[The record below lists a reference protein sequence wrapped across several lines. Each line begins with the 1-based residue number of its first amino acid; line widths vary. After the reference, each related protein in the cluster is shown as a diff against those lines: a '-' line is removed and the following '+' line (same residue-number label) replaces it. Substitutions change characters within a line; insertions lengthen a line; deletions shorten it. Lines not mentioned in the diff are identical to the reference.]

1 MRRLLVLLNAR
12 FAYQRGRTLLSMA
25 GIALGVALGFGVH
38 LVNRAAVDELAAA
51 VRAVAGEA
59 DLEIRGGRAGFPD
72 AVHAVV
78 ARVAGVTVASP
89 GLDISAGLGKA
100 PVAGKKKGASEIR
113 ILGLDS
119 LRAGLIQPTLFGTD
133 PALRL
138 ALLAPDT
145 VLISAAAQDALGLDK
160 GDVLPL
166 VVGPEQRTLK
176 IVGVLPGG
184 ALRGVAAITDIATA
198 QWRLD
203 RLGVLNRID
212 VRLAPGADPARVRA
226 RISAVLPPGATVRAP
241 DEAARASADPSRAY
255 RVNLNVL
262 ALVALFTGG
271 FLVFSAQSLEMTR
284 RRGEHALLRA
294 LGLERSGVRRLV
306 LLEAAALGVLGSS
319 LGLALGYGFARVA
332 IHIAGADLG
341 AGMFRGFAPQVSFP
355 PLAALVYA
363 ALGTT
368 IAVAGALLP
377 ALDAAARPPA
387 RALRAGDEQTLFART
402 TRGWPGTL
410 LLLAGAAAAF
420 APSMG
425 GVPVFG
431 YLSIA
436 CLLIGAI
443 ALMPSLLQSRCLR
456 WPQPRHPV
464 VALAAAQLRGAP
476 GQAMISLAAVVTSFS
491 LMVAMAIMVA
501 SFRQSVDDWLA
512 QVLPADLYLR
522 TSHAG
527 ETGFLDPSFERAVRA
542 SPLFVRVGFQRSTR
556 VTLDGQENAVSLIAR
571 DTASGAPPLP
581 RVGADALF
589 RAGDPPPIWVSEAV
603 ADLQGW
609 RRGMRVAM
617 PVGGSQRVFTVA
629 GVWRDYA
636 RQHGAVLMRR
646 DDYRAMTGDHR
657 ANDAA
662 LWHAPGVTQSQ
673 AMQALRTLPGGA
685 TLEIAA
691 PGDIR
696 ALSLAVFDRSF
707 AVTYAIEA
715 VAVLVGL
722 FGLSSSL
729 GAVVLSR
736 RREFGVLRHLGMT
749 RRQIGALL
757 ATEGALLAA
766 LGAAVGLLVGGA
778 ISLVLI
784 HVVNRQSFHWSMDL
798 HPPWHGL
805 SALALALI
813 ALAALTAWWSGREAT
828 GPGPVA
834 AVREDW

>member
-1 MRRLLVLLNAR
+1 MRRLFVLLKAR
-12 FAYQRGRTLLSMA
+12 FAHQRGRTLLSMA

-59 DLEIRGGRAGFPD
+59 DLEIRGGRSGFPD
-72 AVHAVV
+72 AVYSAV
-78 ARVAGVTVASP
+78 ARVAGVALASP
-89 GLDISAGLGKA
+89 GLDIRAGLAGA
-100 PVAGKKKGASEIR
+100 PDQTRASGVREIR
-113 ILGLDS
+113 VLGLDV
-119 LRAGLIQPTLFGTD
+119 LRAGLIQPTLFGPD
-133 PALRL
+133 VALRL

-145 VLISAAAQDALGLDK
+145 VLLSAAAQTALGLGK
-160 GDVLPL
+160 GDALTL
-166 VVGPEQRTLK
+166 VVGAERRTVK
-176 IVGVLPGG
+176 VAGVLPEG

-203 RLGVLNRID
+203 RLGLLNRID

-226 RISAVLPPGATVRAP
+226 RIAAVLPPGASVRAP
-241 DEAARASADPSRAY
+241 EEAARASADPSRAY

-306 LLEAAALGVLGSS
+306 LLEATALGVLGSS
-319 LGLALGYGFARVA
+319 LGLALGYGFARLA
-332 IHIAGADLG
+332 IHVAGADLG
-341 AGMFRGFAPQVSFP
+341 AGMFRGLAPQVSFP
-355 PLAALVYA
+355 PLVALVYA
-363 ALGTT
+363 VLGTM
-368 IAVAGALLP
+368 IAAAGALLP

-387 RALRAGDEQTLFART
+387 RALRAGDAQTLFART
-402 TRGWPGTL
+402 TRWWPGAL
-410 LLLAGAAAAF
+410 LLLAGASAAF
-420 APSMG
+420 APSMA

-443 ALMPSLLQSRCLR
+443 ALMPGLLQSRLVR
-456 WPQPRHPV
+456 WPQPSHPV
-464 VALAAAQLRGAP
+464 MALAAAQLRGAP
-476 GQAMISLAAVVTSFS
+476 GQATISLASIVTSFS

-512 QVLPADLYLR
+512 EVLPADLYLR

-527 ETGFLDPSFERAVRA
+527 ETGFLDPAFERAVRA
-542 SPLFVRVGFQRSTR
+542 STLFARVGFQRSAR
-556 VTLDGQENAVSLIAR
+556 IMLDGQENAVSLIAR
-571 DTASGAPPLP
+571 DTDSGAPPLP
-581 RVGADALF
+581 RVGADAVLQ
-589 RAGDPPPIWVSEAV
+589 AGDPPPIWVSEAV

-609 RRGMRVAM
+609 RPGTRVAI
-617 PVGGSQRVFTVA
+617 PLGGAQRPFTVA

-646 DDYRAMTGDHR
+646 GDYRTMTGDHR
-657 ANDAA
+657 VNDAA
-662 LWHAPGVTQSQ
+662 LWRAPGVTPAQ
-673 AMQALRTLPGGA
+673 AMQALRALPGGA
-685 TLEIAA
+685 GLEIAA
-691 PGDIR
+691 PGEIR

-749 RRQIGALL
+749 RRQIGAML

-798 HPPWHGL
+798 HPPWQGL
-805 SALALALI
+805 AALALALI

-828 GPGPVA
+828 GQAPVA